1 MLLRIGE
8 VAERAGLS
16 HDTLRYYEGVGL
28 VEPAGRSPVGHRLYD
43 EKVLDQLAVVTALRS
58 VGFSIAQV
66 LDVLAVKDGTV
77 TVRARIDAMRAA
89 LDRLDQ
95 SLDEKEAALR
105 RAESGLSPDTR
116 PARGTAAGKPA
127 QSLPRVRV
135 PVRGA
140 SESPVPCVGTAN

>member
-28 VEPAGRSPVGHRLYD
+28 VEPAGRSPAGHRLYD

-105 RAESGLSPDTR
+105 RARDQVTRWRNELDEGEPWPDT
-116 PARGTAAGKPA
+116 
-127 QSLPRVRV
+127 
-135 PVRGA
+135 PVG
-140 SESPVPCVGTAN
+140 CVQ

>member
-43 EKVLDQLAVVTALRS
+43 
-58 VGFSIAQV
+58 AQV

-105 RAESGLSPDTR
+105 RARDQVTRWRNELDEGEPWPDT
-116 PARGTAAGKPA
+116 
-127 QSLPRVRV
+127 
-135 PVRGA
+135 PVG
-140 SESPVPCVGTAN
+140 CVQ